1 MSNLNAAVT
10 KGFGGT
16 VVQVRCALLRSVTSA
31 VPLQMR
37 LAERVASALGCL
49 HATNVLHGSIC
60 PAALRVAPPAD
71 TAADTART
79 VPTSTTLPHAS
90 QSAIVHTDEGVRV
103 MLGELS
109 DACAVGPPTYTVPT
123 AHATAGLAPSAAHFA
138 APERVDRVA
147 GVLRA
152 QSDMYAFAATMHH
165 LLTGLPPRDSDDAAG
180 AAATAPAAAAAN
192 SKPSLNRRLSAGL
205 ERMKSLTSGGPRG
218 AAAAA
223 TGADA
228 AGAEAESGA
237 PEEFFALLRECL
249 DARAERRPG
258 AEEVARRLAFILS
271 DGDFKDGKFVSR
283 RPKAQV
289 WRSARY
295 TNILRMSDRCVHF
308 SFLYG

>member
-1 MSNLNAAVT
+1 MPNLNAVVAKAVR
-10 KGFGGT
+10 GT
-16 VVQVRCALLRSVTSA
+16 VVQVRCAVLRAVTRA

-60 PAALRVAPPAD
+60 PAALRIAPPAAD
-71 TAADTART
+71 AADDTART
-79 VPTSTTLPHAS
+79 APTSATLPHAS
-90 QSAIVHTDEGVRV
+90 QSAVVHTDEGVRV

-123 AHATAGLAPSAAHFA
+123 AHATAGLAPTAAHFA

-165 LLTGLPPRDSDDAAG
+165 LLTGLPPRDADDAAA
-180 AAATAPAAAAAN
+180 AAATPPAAAAAN
-192 SKPSLNRRLSAGL
+192 SKPGLNRRLSAGL

-223 TGADA
+223 TGVDA
-228 AGAEAESGA
+228 AGAEAESSA

-289 WRSARY
+289 RRLAHYADIFRE
-295 TNILRMSDRCVHF
+295 SDRCFH
-308 SFLYG
+308 